1 MEFVETIDWTA
12 FLELLG
18 VIAAAILATWGGAE
32 GVVAAV
38 QRLKR
43 RLGWSGNKARALAWA
58 ASFAIALATTLTAN
72 TIVPDVITTEWFVV
86 LLIAVA
92 RSAEAIYMEIKADG
106 ERKAPQLR
114 GFFVTWSVAPRVV
127 ALASHW
133 LGFANSRGCA
143 L

>member
-1 MEFVETIDWTA
+1 MEFIETIDWTA

-43 RLGWSGNKARALAWA
+43 RLGWSSNRARALAWG
-58 ASFAIALATTLTAN
+58 ASFAIALVTTLAAN

-92 RSAEAIYMEIKADG
+92 RSAEAIYMEFKIDG
-106 ERKAPQLR
+106 
-114 GFFVTWSVAPRVV
+114 
-127 ALASHW
+127 
-133 LGFANSRGCA
+133 
-143 L
+143 